1 MNLKSLRNPD
11 LYHGRMGR
19 QYFEGWYFK
28 LIDKKMENVF
38 AFIPG
43 VFFSPEP
50 VYSHAFIQ
58 VVDGIE
64 RSYRYE
70 RFPESRFH
78 AESDVFSLTIEDNRF
93 GREGVSFNLK
103 RPRVVITGDLSFKNH
118 LDWPDNFLN
127 PGSMGFYNYIPRMQC
142 YAQVCAMD
150 FDLEGS
156 LNINSREIDFSGGK
170 GYIEKNWGSA
180 FPFSWIWIQSNH
192 FQKARASLSVSLGHI
207 PFLFTS
213 FRGFLAG
220 LYVEGTFYEFTSMN
234 RSRVEV
240 SQKGTDLTMRLF
252 NRRYNLTLET
262 ETKSWDFILLNGPRG
277 KQMIPL
283 VHENLQGLVH
293 LELKNNA
300 SGEIIFEDTGRCTGV
315 EYGGRQMVV
324 LDRLAEEQSEKK
336 KEYQASPSPGI

>member
-11 LYHGRMGR
+11 LYHGRMGQ

-28 LIDKKMENVF
+28 LVDKKMEKVF

-58 VVDGIE
+58 VIDGIE
-64 RSYRYE
+64 RTYNYE
-70 RFPESRFH
+70 RFPEDRFQ
-78 AESDVFSLTIEDNRF
+78 AARDVFSVAIEENCF
-93 GREGVSFNLK
+93 GREGLSLDLN
-103 RPRVVITGDLSFKNH
+103 RPRVAISGELAFKNH
-118 LDWPDNFLN
+118 LDWPDSILS

-150 FDLEGS
+150 FDLEGT
-156 LNINSREIDFSGGK
+156 LDINGRVIDFSGGR
-170 GYIEKNWGSA
+170 GYIEKNWGSS

-192 FQKARASLSVSLGHI
+192 FQKARASLSCSLGHI
-207 PFLFTS
+207 PFLMTS
-213 FRGFLAG
+213 FRGFLVG
-220 LYVEGTFYEFTSMN
+220 LYVEGNFYEFTTMN

-240 SQKGTDLTMRLF
+240 VQKGTDLTMRLA
-252 NRRYNLTLET
+252 NRHYNLTLKT
-262 ETKSWDFILLNGPRG
+262 ETSSRDFILLNGPRG

-293 LELKNNA
+293 LELKENA
-300 SGEIIFEDTGRCTGV
+300 TGRSIFEDTGRCAGV

-324 LDRLAEEQSEKK
+324 LDRLAEEHGEKK
-336 KEYQASPSPGI
+336 KEYQTAPSPG